1 MNRDLLLDLIAV
13 MNHELSPE
21 KSWPLQHA
29 PPLDVEGVVTE
40 RKRALEMI
48 EAETEAA

>member
-1 MNRDLLLDLIAV
+1 MNRRLLCELARLCDAELAPLDTWQ
-13 MNHELSPE
+13 P
-21 KSWPLQHA
+21 QHA